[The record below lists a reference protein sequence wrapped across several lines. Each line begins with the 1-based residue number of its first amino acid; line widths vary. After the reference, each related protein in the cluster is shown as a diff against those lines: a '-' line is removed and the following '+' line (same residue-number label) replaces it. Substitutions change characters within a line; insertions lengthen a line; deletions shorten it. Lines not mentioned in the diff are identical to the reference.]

1 MIGKPIF
8 ELDRVDSTNAYANQV
23 MAKGNLTEGTVI
35 WAHEQYAGRGQL
47 NHHWISE
54 AGQNLTFTVVLK
66 PSFLSP
72 DRQFLLNKAVSL
84 GAIDFVRNSLKNL
97 SGNQIHETGIKWP
110 NDIYIGNQKIGG
122 ILIEHKI
129 MGNALETSLAGI
141 GMNINQIRFSSEI
154 PNPVSL
160 IQLLHSE
167 MALKEALV
175 AICSCLGCR
184 YKMLQDKETETLD
197 HDYHNALLGFN
208 QWRFF
213 TRNGNLMEGKITG
226 VDNLGRLLIETRQ
239 GEVVS
244 FNHRE
249 VEYVL
254 GD

>member
-72 DRQFLLNKAVSL
+72 ARQFLLNKAVSL